1 MGREQAYFNLMLG
14 LHTKEV
20 LSEAYLQAFWHLKC
34 SRNGEILL
42 HVLLLDSQTQSNRL
56 PPGHD
61 SRVPRRPWE
70 GLGGHNLPPKGS
82 DVQFSNSPL
91 PHPLLHIICIVLVHL
106 PTPQASLTHLS
117 SAPAL
122 LPATPPM
129 QFVSL
134 TPYPSHQLTRPH
146 PGVSPS
152 RSLRCWRQGAE
163 SSCGS

>member
-1 MGREQAYFNLMLG
+1 MFKKWRNL
-14 LHTKEV
+14 
-20 LSEAYLQAFWHLKC
+20 A
-34 SRNGEILL
+34 SRSSFRQP
-42 HVLLLDSQTQSNRL
+42 DSKQQISL
-56 PPGHD
+56 PPGHLATTQGC
-61 SRVPRRPWE
+61 PHRPCE

-91 PHPLLHIICIVLVHL
+91 PHPLVHIICIVLVHL

-122 LPATPPM
+122 LPATSPM